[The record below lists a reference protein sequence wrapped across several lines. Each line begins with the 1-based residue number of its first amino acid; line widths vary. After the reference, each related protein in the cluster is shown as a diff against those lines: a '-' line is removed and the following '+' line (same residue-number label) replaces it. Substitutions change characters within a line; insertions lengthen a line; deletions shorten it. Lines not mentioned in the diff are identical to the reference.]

1 MATQGQDQPRSV
13 RRPGVRH
20 LCHAPQMERGADSWW
35 DHLVDVLAT
44 VGEVADRDP
53 KGLVVTLDREDGSTQ
68 VVEVCLSPADWD
80 DMTSII
86 GWHRESGALHVRDL
100 VLKQPREYRL
110 LIYRDYMLMPGV
122 VDRERPGS

>member
-1 MATQGQDQPRSV
+1 
-13 RRPGVRH
+13 
-20 LCHAPQMERGADSWW
+20 
-35 DHLVDVLAT
+35 
-44 VGEVADRDP
+44 
-53 KGLVVTLDREDGSTQ
+53 LVVTLDREDGSTQ

-110 LIYRDYMLMPGV
+110 LIYRDYMLMPESSTGSGPEV
-122 VDRERPGS
+122 GAHFRVCRDEHGPQERARLRAGARTPDR